1 MLRLV
6 VSLSIAA
13 GSLFAAETGFLNR
26 KIQVAG
32 TTHRYQVYLPD
43 NYTKS
48 QKWPVI
54 LFLHGA
60 GERGSDGL
68 KQTDV
73 GLGRAIR
80 FHRDRFPAVVVM
92 PQALLDNWWAGEKM
106 STVALA
112 ALDKSIKEF
121 KGDPDRVYLTGLS
134 MGGYGSWYLAE
145 KYPQRWAAV
154 APVCGGIRPPAAG
167 RGRLPDPGEEAYAR
181 AADATKSL
189 PIWLFHGG
197 ADPTV
202 PPDESRK
209 MNELLKA
216 RGASVKYTEYPGV
229 GHNSWDR
236 AYGDADFAK
245 WLFEQRRA
253 APAKKK

>member
-1 MLRLV
+1 MLRLLITV
-6 VSLSIAA
+6 AA
-13 GSLFAAETGFLNR
+13 TAAALFAAETGFLNR
-26 KIQVAG
+26 TVKVGDAS
-32 TTHRYQVYLPD
+32 HRYQVYLPE
-43 NYTKS
+43 NYSKS
-48 QKWPVI
+48 QRWPVV

-68 KQTDV
+68 KQTDT
-73 GLGRAIR
+73 GIGKAIR
-80 FHRDRFPAVVVM
+80 IHRDRFPAVIVM
-92 PQALLDNWWAGEKM
+92 PQALTDHWWAGEKM
-106 STVALA
+106 SAVALA
-112 ALDKSIKEF
+112 ALDKSMKEF

-154 APVCGGIRPPAAG
+154 APICGGIRPPSTG
-167 RGRLPDPGEEAYAR
+167 RGRLPDPGEEGYAR
-181 AADATKSL
+181 AADAAKAL

-197 ADPTV
+197 ADNVV
-202 PPDESRK
+202 PPEESRK

-216 RGASVKYTEYPGV
+216 RGANVRYTEYPGV

-236 AYGDADFAK
+236 AYAEADFAK

-253 APAKKK
+253 TPSKKK